1 VGNGARP
8 APKRNLS
15 EDSMFRIT
23 AGIDFEHYQK
33 ALSIVQR
40 LKPANGAIDL
50 IHVVE
55 SLLPDESFPNLAST
69 HPVAMIMAERN
80 RQGHAELDK
89 AESLL
94 EGSGLQINKLM
105 TQGDPPREILDQAN
119 SSGADLIAVGSGK
132 KGTWS
137 SLFFGSVTKALAV
150 QATQSI
156 LVAKNSVT
164 HSNGLHLV
172 FAVDDSEYCG
182 ECLDLFLTWELKGIR
197 RVTLVRSAP
206 PLIIPGEIPVSDF
219 VEINQDIEARAKDHL
234 EGVADRMR
242 SAGYEVDT
250 ILTQRHINLAI
261 DDAMK
266 TLGGDLLVLGARG
279 HGLLDRITLGS
290 ISHYH
295 VVGTPYN
302 VLVVRVK

>member
-1 VGNGARP
+1 MGNGARP
-8 APKRNLS
+8 ALETNLS

-119 SSGADLIAVGSGK
+119 SSGADLIAVGSGQK
-132 KGTWS
+132 RHLEFALLRKRNQGASSASHPVHTRGQEFGDPLKWS
-137 SLFFGSVTKALAV
+137 SPCF
-150 QATQSI
+150 
-156 LVAKNSVT
+156 
-164 HSNGLHLV
+164 
-172 FAVDDSEYCG
+172 C
-182 ECLDLFLTWELKGIR
+182 
-197 RVTLVRSAP
+197 
-206 PLIIPGEIPVSDF
+206 
-219 VEINQDIEARAKDHL
+219 
-234 EGVADRMR
+234 
-242 SAGYEVDT
+242 
-250 ILTQRHINLAI
+250 
-261 DDAMK
+261 
-266 TLGGDLLVLGARG
+266 RG
-279 HGLLDRITLGS
+279 
-290 ISHYH
+290 
-295 VVGTPYN
+295 
-302 VLVVRVK
+302 